1 MMGTTARSRRFVGLH
16 WKGFLW
22 LSALLLVLS
31 AALHWLHHYHL
42 TRQFQRQRE
51 AEIHSFHQ
59 QISGLI
65 KGNAQRLVRLAGA
78 VSSIEKLGEDLLAN
92 DAGQLSDVPKG
103 THYSGLGYELE
114 VQRIDLFTV
123 DGKEIWHWPE
133 TGTSSLPQPRI
144 DAALKKLRR
153 EERPVTLLDCRPVC
167 ILYAFVPVLSQGRN
181 AGFLALGQSIADPVI
196 EFKALTGADLGIVVP
211 VEAKGKTDLS
221 SWGGLVSALTD
232 SARLRP
238 LLDHLTT
245 RFPDPAELD
254 AGVLVKWD
262 VAIYDVR
269 RVPIARFMPGET
281 GFTLLIS
288 DVGAQLY
295 EIQIAIQQGLLATA
309 VALVGAE
316 LILLLLVRVPTRR
329 LRWFAQTLPLL
340 AQGAYDSARERFS
353 GQVSGARY
361 CDEIDSLFETA
372 STLSDQLQQ
381 ANRALAVKHQELA
394 EERDLVQGILDAAQV
409 LIVTQTRR
417 GIIQLANEY
426 SALLTGVPVVRLRGR
441 RFVELI
447 ADVEAH
453 REVLS
458 KLEGIY
464 SLGQRR
470 VEHEHDL
477 VRCDGMRR
485 QVTWV
490 HTRLH
495 GERPDEAALV
505 SVGLDIT
512 ERVQAEERMR
522 WLANHDTLTG
532 LVNRHRFLEELTRS
546 YNEGLRSSVTAAL
559 LLFDLDHFKEIND
572 TSGHAAGDALLR
584 MIAEELTLR
593 TRKSDIVA
601 RLGGDEFAVLMPNTE
616 ASGAETFAKQLNQRL
631 ADAAFVYGDKRYR
644 VGASVGIVLLPQ
656 QGADVQELLANT
668 DIAMYEAKRAGR
680 SRSFVYRQSRAEA
693 EQNVACTKERLTQAL
708 SEKRLFFHF
717 QPVVEAAKGT
727 VVHREALLRLK
738 LADGRIAL
746 PQEFLPGAKRVGLMS
761 EIDRFVAL
769 EALTTLLGS
778 PELRLSINLSA
789 ETVNDALWAEPLK
802 QAVREGGLDPARLM
816 FEITDTNTITD
827 LEKARDIMEELAGL
841 GFRFAIDDFG
851 AGFSSLHY
859 LRKLPVVWVK
869 LDRSV
874 VKGLAVNES
883 DRDFCRA
890 IVAMVH
896 AYGKRVIGVGVE
908 DAATLV
914 LLKEMGVDFMQGF
927 YIGEEGGESTAPEND
942 NAPLVAGRR

>member
-1 MMGTTARSRRFVGLH
+1 MMPTTARGRRFVGLH
-16 WKGFLW
+16 WKGFLM
-22 LSALLLVLS
+22 LSGLLLVLS

-42 TRQFQRQRE
+42 MRQFQRQRE

-78 VSSIEKLGEDLLAN
+78 VSSIERLGEDLLGN
-92 DAGQLSDVPKG
+92 HIGQLSDMPIG
-103 THYSGLGYELE
+103 ARYSGLGYELE

-133 TGTSSLPQPRI
+133 TGTSGLLQPRI
-144 DAALKKLRR
+144 AAALKKLRR
-153 EERPVTLLDCRPVC
+153 EERLVTLLDCRPLC
-167 ILYAFVPVLSQGRN
+167 ILYAFVPILSQGRN
-181 AGFLALGQSIADPVI
+181 AGSLALGQSIADPVI

-211 VEAKGKTDLS
+211 VEREGTADLPN
-221 SWGGLVSALTD
+221 WGGLVAALTD

-245 RFPDPAELD
+245 RFPDPVELN
-254 AGVLVKWD
+254 AGTLVNWE
-262 VAIYDVR
+262 AATYDVR
-269 RVPIARFMPGET
+269 RVPIARFMPGEA
-281 GFTLLIS
+281 GFILLIS
-288 DVGAQLY
+288 DVGARLY
-295 EIQIAIQQGLLATA
+295 EVQIAIGQGLLATV

-316 LILLLLVRVPTRR
+316 LILLLLVRVPSRR

-353 GQVSGARY
+353 GQDSGAYYR
-361 CDEIDSLFETA
+361 DEIDSLFETA

-381 ANRALAVKHQELA
+381 ANQALAVKHQELA
-394 EERDLVQGILDAAQV
+394 AERDLVQGILDAAQV

-426 SALLTGVPVVRLRGR
+426 SALLTGIPVVRLRGR

-505 SVGLDIT
+505 SVGLDVT

-546 YNEGLRSSVTAAL
+546 YNEVSRSGVSTAL

-584 MIAEELTLR
+584 MIAEELKLR
-593 TRKSDIVA
+593 TRKSDILA
-601 RLGGDEFAVLMPNTE
+601 RLGGDEFAVLMPNTD
-616 ASGAETFAKQLNQRL
+616 ASGAETFAKQFNQRL
-631 ADAAFVYGDKRYR
+631 ADAPFVYVDKRYR
-644 VGASVGIVLLPQ
+644 VGASIGIVLLPE
-656 QGADVQELLANT
+656 QGADAQQLLSNA
-668 DIAMYEAKRAGR
+668 DMAMYEAKRAGR
-680 SRSFVYRQSRAEA
+680 SRSFVYRQGKAEA
-693 EQNVACTKERLTQAL
+693 EEGATYTKELLTLAL
-708 SEKRLFFHF
+708 SEKSLFFHF
-717 QPVVEAAKGT
+717 QPVVEAARGN

-738 LADGRIAL
+738 LTDGRVAL
-746 PQEFLPGAKRVGLMS
+746 PQEFLPGAKRAGLME
-761 EIDRFVAL
+761 EIDCFVAQ
-769 EALTTLLGS
+769 EALSTLLCS
-778 PELRLSINLSA
+778 PDKGLSINLSTA
-789 ETVNDALWAEPLK
+789 ALSDARWAEPLK
-802 QAVREGGLDPARLM
+802 LAAREGRLDPARLM
-816 FEITDTNTITD
+816 FEITETTTISD
-827 LEKARDIMEELAGL
+827 LEKARGLMEELTGL
-841 GFRFAIDDFG
+841 GFRFALDDFG
-851 AGFSSLHY
+851 AGFSSLYY
-859 LRKLPVVWVK
+859 LRKLPVEWVK
-869 LDRSV
+869 LDRSL
-874 VKGLAVNES
+874 VKGLALNES

-890 IVAMVH
+890 VVAMVH
-896 AYGKRVIGVGVE
+896 AYGKQVIGVGVE
-908 DAATLV
+908 DATTLD
-914 LLKEMGVDFMQGF
+914 LLREMGVDFMQGF
-927 YIGEEGGESTAPEND
+927 YIGEEGGGWTSLENG
-942 NAPLVAGRR
+942 APLVAGQR

>member
-1 MMGTTARSRRFVGLH
+1 MPTTARGRRFVGLPL
-16 WKGFLW
+16 KGFLM
-22 LSALLLVLS
+22 LSGLLLVLS

-42 TRQFQRQRE
+42 MRQFQRQRE
-51 AEIHSFHQ
+51 GEIHSFHQ
-59 QISGLI
+59 QISALI
-65 KGNAQRLVRLAGA
+65 QGNAQRLVRLAGA
-78 VSSIEKLGEDLLAN
+78 VSSIEKLGEDLLGN
-92 DAGQLSDVPKG
+92 HIGQLSNMPRG
-103 THYSGLGYELE
+103 AHYSGLGYELE

-133 TGTSSLPQPRI
+133 TGTSGLLQPRI
-144 DAALKKLRR
+144 AAALKKLRR
-153 EERPVTLLDCRPVC
+153 EERPVTLLDCRPLC
-167 ILYAFVPVLSQGRN
+167 ILYALVPVLSQGRN

-196 EFKALTGADLGIVVP
+196 EFKALTGADIGIVVP
-211 VEAKGKTDLS
+211 VQGKGKADLS
-221 SWGGLVSALTD
+221 NWGGLVSALTD

-245 RFPDPAELD
+245 RFPDPVELD
-254 AGVLVKWD
+254 AGVLVKWEA
-262 VAIYDVR
+262 AIYDVR
-269 RVPIARFMPGET
+269 RVPIARFMSGEA
-281 GFTLLIS
+281 GFILLIS
-288 DVGAQLY
+288 DVGARLY
-295 EIQIAIQQGLLATA
+295 EIQIAIRQGLLATV

-316 LILLLLVRVPTRR
+316 LILLLLVRVPSRR

-353 GQVSGARY
+353 GQGSGAHYR
-361 CDEIDSLFETA
+361 DEIDSLFETA

-394 EERDLVQGILDAAQV
+394 AERDLVQGILDAAQV

-426 SALLTGVPVVRLRGR
+426 SALLTGVPVARLRGR

-453 REVLS
+453 REVLI

-477 VRCDGMRR
+477 VRCDGLRR

-505 SVGLDIT
+505 SVGLDVT

-546 YNEGLRSSVTAAL
+546 YNEVSRSGVSTAL

-584 MIAEELTLR
+584 MIAEELKLR

-601 RLGGDEFAVLMPNTE
+601 RLGGDEFAVLMPNTD
-616 ASGAETFAKQLNQRL
+616 ASGAETFAKQFNQRL
-631 ADAAFVYGDKRYR
+631 ADAPFVYVDKRYR
-644 VGASVGIVLLPQ
+644 IGASIGIVLLPE
-656 QGADVQELLANT
+656 QGADAQQLLSNV
-668 DIAMYEAKRAGR
+668 DMAMYEAKRAGR
-680 SRSFVYRQSRAEA
+680 SRSFVYRQGKAEA
-693 EQNVACTKERLTQAL
+693 EGGVAYTKELLTRAL
-708 SEKRLFFHF
+708 SEQSLFFHF
-717 QPVVEAAKGT
+717 QPVVEAAKGN

-738 LADGRIAL
+738 LTDGRVAL
-746 PQEFLPGAKRVGLMS
+746 PQEFLPGAKRAGLMY
-761 EIDRFVAL
+761 EIDCFVAQ
-769 EALTTLLGS
+769 EALSTLLCS
-778 PELRLSINLSA
+778 PDQGLSINLSTA
-789 ETVNDALWAEPLK
+789 ALSDARWAEPLK
-802 QAVREGGLDPARLM
+802 LAAREGRVDPARLM
-816 FEITDTNTITD
+816 FEITETTTIAD
-827 LEKARDIMEELAGL
+827 LEKARGLMEELTGL
-841 GFRFAIDDFG
+841 GFRFALDDFG
-851 AGFSSLHY
+851 AGFSSLYY
-859 LRKLPVVWVK
+859 LRKLPVDWVK
-869 LDRSV
+869 LDRSL
-874 VKGLAVNES
+874 VKGLALNES

-890 IVAMVH
+890 VVAMVH
-896 AYGKRVIGVGVE
+896 AYGKQVIGAGVE
-908 DAATLV
+908 DATTLD
-914 LLKEMGVDFMQGF
+914 LLREMGVDLMQGF
-927 YIGEEGGESTAPEND
+927 YIGEEGGGWTSLENG
-942 NAPLVAGRR
+942 APLVAGQR

>member
-1 MMGTTARSRRFVGLH
+1 MRTTTRGGRFIGLH

-22 LSALLLVLS
+22 LSSLLLVLS
-31 AALHWLHHYHL
+31 TALHWLHHYHL
-42 TRQFQRQRE
+42 MRQFQRQRE

-59 QISGLI
+59 QISGLV

-92 DAGQLSDVPKG
+92 DAGQLSDMPKG
-103 THYSGLGYELE
+103 AHYSGLGYELE

-123 DGKEIWHWPE
+123 DGKEMWHWPE
-133 TGTSSLPQPRI
+133 TGTSGLPQPRI
-144 DAALKKLRR
+144 AAALKKLRR
-153 EERPVTLLDCRPVC
+153 EERPVTLLDCRPLCV
-167 ILYAFVPVLSQGRN
+167 LYAFVPVLSRGRN
-181 AGFLALGQSIADPVI
+181 AGSLALGQSIADPVI
-196 EFKALTGADLGIVVP
+196 EFKALTGADIGIVVP
-211 VEAKGKTDLS
+211 VEDKSKADLVN
-221 SWGGLVSALTD
+221 WGGLVSALTD

-245 RFPDPAELD
+245 RFPDPTDLD
-254 AGVLVKWD
+254 AGTLVKWEA
-262 VAIYDVR
+262 AIYDVR
-269 RVPIARFMPGET
+269 RVPITRFMPGEA
-281 GFTLLIS
+281 GFILLIV

-295 EIQIAIQQGLLATA
+295 EIQIAIRQGLLASG

-316 LILLLLVRVPTRR
+316 LILLLLVRVPSRR

-353 GQVSGARY
+353 GQGSGAHYR
-361 CDEIDSLFETA
+361 DEIDSLFETA

-381 ANRALAVKHQELA
+381 ANRALAVKNQELA

-426 SALLTGVPVVRLRGR
+426 SALLTGVPVARLRGK

-470 VEHEHDL
+470 VEHENDL
-477 VRCDGMRR
+477 VRSDGMRR

-495 GERPDEAALV
+495 GERPDEVALV

-546 YNEGLRSSVTAAL
+546 YNEVSRSGVSTAL

-584 MIAEELTLR
+584 MIAEELRLR

-616 ASGAETFAKQLNQRL
+616 ASGAETFAKQFNQRL
-631 ADAAFVYGDKRYR
+631 ADAPFVYVDKHYR
-644 VGASVGIVLLPQ
+644 VGASIGIVLLPE
-656 QGADVQELLANT
+656 QGDDVQQLLANA

-680 SRSFVYRQSRAEA
+680 SRFFVYRQSKAQAE
-693 EQNVACTKERLTQAL
+693 ESVTYTKELLTQAL

-717 QPVVEAAKGT
+717 QPVVEAANGV

-738 LADGRIAL
+738 HADGRIAL
-746 PQEFLPGAKRVGLMS
+746 PQEFLPGAKRAGLMY
-761 EIDRFVAL
+761 EIDCFVAQ
-769 EALTTLLGS
+769 EALRTLLSS
-778 PELRLSINLSA
+778 PSHDLSINLSTA
-789 ETVNDALWAEPLK
+789 ALSDARWAEPLK
-802 QAVREGGLDPARLM
+802 LAVRDHRLDPARLM
-816 FEITDTNTITD
+816 FEITETATIPD
-827 LEKARDIMEELAGL
+827 LEKAKGLMEELADL
-841 GFRFAIDDFG
+841 GFRFALDDFG
-851 AGFSSLHY
+851 AGFSSLYY
-859 LRKLPVVWVK
+859 LRNLPVVWVK
-869 LDRSV
+869 LDRSLV
-874 VKGLAVNES
+874 TGLALNEN
-883 DRDFCRA
+883 DLDFCRA
-890 IVAMVH
+890 VVSMVH
-896 AYGKRVIGVGVE
+896 TYGKRVIGVGVE
-908 DAATLV
+908 DATTLD
-914 LLKEMGVDFMQGF
+914 LLREMGVDFMQGF
-927 YIGEEGGESTAPEND
+927 YIGEEGGAWAAVENSK
-942 NAPLVAGRR
+942 PLVAERR